1 VTIADIKE
9 GHVRTWRKKLL
20 DSGVSAVTTAK
31 AYRLFRA
38 ILYTAVDDGIIRQ
51 PGYMVAE
58 LVIQRARPAGFEPA
72 TGCLE
77 GSCSVRLSYGRPEI
91 SVAGEYHAS
100 ATCGSQCVSRPHP
113 T

>member
-1 VTIADIKE
+1 MTIADIKE
-9 GHVRTWRKKLL
+9 GRVRTWRKKLL

-72 TGCLE
+72 TGASPTRAVTALGPMPE
-77 GSCSVRLSYGRPEI
+77 DPLDRLAFVRRLRES
-91 SVAGEYHAS
+91 
-100 ATCGSQCVSRPHP
+100 
-113 T
+113 